1 MSKRRAR
8 GEGSVRKRSDGRWE
22 GRYTAGRN
30 EETGK
35 LIYKSVLARTQAECK
50 RLLREAIWNREYKTD
65 PQPRPAQEV
74 KEPSMQRMDS
84 QAFTVAQWLQTW
96 YDLYAKQN
104 IRESTQLQYS
114 YFMNHLI
121 IPQIGEVPLSQLTGL
136 RLQILYQDLRTNGRV
151 HSQKRTSSGL
161 SPKTVRCVHMLLH
174 AALEQAVRSGII
186 PKNPTMEC
194 KPPKLER
201 KEMKVIQPEQIGD
214 YLHAAAERNVLPLF
228 FLKLT
233 TGLRRGELLALL
245 WSDLDMQNRSISVT
259 KSVSRLNGELV
270 VSQPKTQHSIRTL
283 LIPQQAV
290 DLLVQEHSLHLNN
303 PYMFPSPTTGT
314 MYSPETVAR
323 IHKRILRDAGLEDCR
338 FHDLRHTFATLAL
351 QNGVDIK
358 TLSGMLGHYSSGFTL
373 DTYTHVTRKMQE
385 EAAEKMGQFMEMKL

>member
-1 MSKRRAR
+1 
-8 GEGSVRKRSDGRWE
+8 
-22 GRYTAGRN
+22 
-30 EETGK
+30 
-35 LIYKSVLARTQAECK
+35 
-50 RLLREAIWNREYKTD
+50 
-65 PQPRPAQEV
+65 
-74 KEPSMQRMDS
+74 
-84 QAFTVAQWLQTW
+84 
-96 YDLYAKQN
+96 
-104 IRESTQLQYS
+104 
-114 YFMNHLI
+114 
-121 IPQIGEVPLSQLTGL
+121 
-136 RLQILYQDLRTNGRV
+136 
-151 HSQKRTSSGL
+151 
-161 SPKTVRCVHMLLH
+161 MLLH
-174 AALEQAVRSGII
+174 AASEQAARSGII
-186 PKNPTMEC
+186 PKNPAMEC

-314 MYSPETVAR
+314 MYSPETV
-323 IHKRILRDAGLEDCR
+323 LRSFLSR
-338 FHDLRHTFATLAL
+338 FSLVFRAFPDFSLF
-351 QNGVDIK
+351 
-358 TLSGMLGHYSSGFTL
+358 SYPMW
-373 DTYTHVTRKMQE
+373 
-385 EAAEKMGQFMEMKL
+385 

>member
-1 MSKRRAR
+1 MSNRKNR
-8 GEGSVRKRSDGRWE
+8 GDGSIRKRADGRWE

-50 RLLREAIWNREYKTD
+50 RRLREAVWNREHEIDALPSILHET
-65 PQPRPAQEV
+65 QEA
-74 KEPSMQRMDS
+74 SAS
-84 QAFTVAQWLQTW
+84 QMNSQEFTVAQWLQTW

-121 IPQIGEVPLSQLTGL
+121 IPQIGEIPLSQLTGL
-136 RLQILYQDLRTNGRV
+136 RLQIIYQDLLTNGRV
-151 HSQKRTSSGL
+151 HSQKQAGSGL
-161 SPKTVRCVHMLLH
+161 SPKTVRCVHMFLH

-214 YLHAAAERNVLPLF
+214 YLQAAAERNVLPLF
-228 FLKLT
+228 FLELT

-245 WSDLDMQNRSISVT
+245 WNDLDLQNRSISVT

-290 DLLVQEHSLHLNN
+290 DLLVQEHNLHPNN

-323 IHKRILRDAGLEDCR
+323 IHKRLLKDAGLEDCR

-385 EAAEKMGQFMEMKL
+385 EASEKMGQFMEMKL

>member
-1 MSKRRAR
+1 MSNRKKR
-8 GEGSVRKRSDGRWE
+8 GDGSIRKRPDGRWE
-22 GRYTAGRN
+22 GRYTVGRN

-50 RLLREAIWNREYKTD
+50 RRLREAVWNREHEIES
-65 PQPRPAQEV
+65 PPSILQETQ
-74 KEPSMQRMDS
+74 EASTPEIHRQE
-84 QAFTVAQWLQTW
+84 FTVAQWLQTW

-114 YFMNHLI
+114 YFMNQLV
-121 IPQIGEVPLSQLTGL
+121 IPQIGEIPLSQLTGL
-136 RLQILYQDLRTNGRV
+136 RLQILYQDLRTNGTV
-151 HSQKRTSSGL
+151 HSQKRAGSGL

-174 AALEQAVRSGII
+174 AALEQAVRVGII
-186 PKNPTMEC
+186 AKNPTMEC

-201 KEMKVIQPEQIGD
+201 KEMKVIQPEQIGN
-214 YLHAAAERNVLPLF
+214 YLQAAAERNVLPMF
-228 FLKLT
+228 FLELT

-245 WSDLDMQNRSISVT
+245 WSDLDPQNRSISVT

-270 VSQPKTQHSIRTL
+270 VSHPKTQHSIRTL

-290 DLLVQEHSLHLNN
+290 DLLVQEHNLHPNN

-314 MYSPETVAR
+314 MYGPETVAR
-323 IHKRILRDAGLEDCR
+323 IHKRLLKDAGLEDCR
-338 FHDLRHTFATLAL
+338 FHDLRHTFATVAL